1 MYSNFARLVLLVA
14 ATASAQGPPP
24 PAAQG
29 PELPG
34 CSDKVLSPGEQN
46 AVFNVFLDLL
56 YSKDAS
62 KRDVN
67 KAIGTYYSK
76 DIEDSSPRVDHRPG
90 TMIVSSLAQVAG
102 TLGGIVNS
110 LNVTE
115 IKRGFDF
122 STGIGTSIVTGAPK
136 IEGVQ
141 KEPILRR
148 TLTDQYFFGK
158 GSKSGCLYKHDDVMT
173 CDNVAPDGKAT
184 PASCFPPG
192 QGPPGPGGPPK
203 GPGRRV

>member
-1 MYSNFARLVLLVA
+1 MMYSTFARLALLIA
-14 ATASAQGPPP
+14 ATASAQGPP

-34 CSDKVLSPGEQN
+34 CVDKAATPGEQN
-46 AVFNVFLDLL
+46 AAFNVFLDLL
-56 YSKDAS
+56 YSKDAA
-62 KRDVN
+62 KRNVD
-67 KAIGTYYSK
+67 KAIGSYYSK
-76 DIEDSSPRVDHRPG
+76 DIEDSSPRVDHKPG

-102 TLGGIVNS
+102 TLGGIVNN

-115 IKRGFDF
+115 LKRGFDF
-122 STGIGTSIVTGAPK
+122 TTGIGTSVVTGAPK
-136 IEGVQ
+136 VDGVQ

-158 GSKSGCLYKHDDVMT
+158 GNKGACIYKHDDVMT
-173 CDNVAPDGKAT
+173 CDMVAPDGKAT

-203 GPGRRV
+203 GPGRRL